1 MAQALQLA
9 AFVQEVASHLQPHG
23 IDVELL
29 TGGDARPGLLSCRR
43 PDTGRTVFLLAMPEE
58 CSRARAEV
66 MAEYAKQ
73 ELPHA

>member
-43 PDTGRTVFLLAMPEE
+43 PDTGRTVFLLAMPVE

-66 MAEYAKQ
+66 LADYAKQ